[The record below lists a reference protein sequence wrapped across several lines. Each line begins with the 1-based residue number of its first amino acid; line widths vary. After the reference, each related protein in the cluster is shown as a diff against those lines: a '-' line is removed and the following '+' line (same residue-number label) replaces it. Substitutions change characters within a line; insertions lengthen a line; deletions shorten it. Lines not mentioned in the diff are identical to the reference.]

1 MEQVS
6 AHNQKPGSK
15 LVVLLLVVGLI
26 GFAWQAIRPLV
37 FNANMYDF
45 NSYYIS
51 AYATQKGLDPYDTDT
66 LQLLA
71 KELGVPKVTEYRYPP
86 FNTLVFLPLSYLPY
100 PAAVLLWRILNLALI
115 ALAVWLIW
123 KTLSLPLSAETVLVI
138 GLIIFTFD
146 PLIYNLAIGQINLLI
161 LFLLTGVAYA
171 WTRQRQILAGVLLA
185 LAASIKIAPA
195 VLFLYFLW
203 KRGYKLVAA
212 GVSAMIAFAAIAFLA
227 LGEQPTRKFI
237 GILAAFA
244 QEDNSWIANQSW
256 RGFLSRLFVGDEY
269 VHALYP
275 AATLER
281 ALYYAGAL
289 ALVVLTAVIIYR
301 SRDANSFHLEFA
313 IVLIAFH
320 LISPTSWVHHFVWMI
335 YPLVALAFACL
346 DRKQLAPV
354 IIFAIGYALLAFA
367 LDYRSDQLFRW
378 PQALWISTKFYGLI
392 VLYSLNAWLLL
403 SSAPDERLSSA
414 TCIP

>member
-6 AHNQKPGSK
+6 AHNQKLGSK

-37 FNANMYDF
+37 FNTNMYDF

-86 FNTLVFLPLSYLPY
+86 FNTLMFLPLSYLPY

-123 KTLSLPLSAETVLVI
+123 KTLSLPLDAETVLVI
-138 GLIIFTFD
+138 GLILFTFD

-185 LAASIKIAPA
+185 LAASIKVAPA

-212 GVSAMIAFAAIAFLA
+212 GISAMIAFAAIAFLA

-237 GILAAFA
+237 AILAAFA
-244 QEDNSWIANQSW
+244 QEDNAWIANQSW

-301 SRDANSFHLEFA
+301 SREANSFHLEFA

-335 YPLVALAFACL
+335 YPLIALAFACL
-346 DRKQLAPV
+346 GRKQLAPV
-354 IIFAIGYALLAFA
+354 IIFAIGYALLAFT

-403 SSAPDERLSSA
+403 TSAPDERLSSA
-414 TCIP
+414 NSIP

>member
-281 ALYYAGAL
+281 GLYYAGAL

-354 IIFAIGYALLAFA
+354 IIFAIGYALLAFT

-414 TCIP
+414 TCRP